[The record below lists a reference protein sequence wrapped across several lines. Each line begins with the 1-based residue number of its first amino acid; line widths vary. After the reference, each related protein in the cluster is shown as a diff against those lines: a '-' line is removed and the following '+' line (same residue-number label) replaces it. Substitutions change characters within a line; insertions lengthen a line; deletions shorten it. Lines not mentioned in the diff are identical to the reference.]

1 MKSSGGK
8 DERWEEG
15 ECTLH
20 RWPKL
25 WEICGC
31 TRPFSEFKRHL
42 AIWLIVECN
51 IENEDGILQ
60 GKGNHCSKLKKGKLK
75 TKKLLK
81 ITILKMNISTQYN
94 QQTGR
99 QNQNSASLT
108 LRKYVFTK
116 TWWKVWAITAS
127 IWKWIVSSMLERI
140 PQVIISESSHI
151 TLSDASFCKKC
162 LYVYIHAA

>member
-1 MKSSGGK
+1 MNGLTCNMKSSGGK

-81 ITILKMNISTQYN
+81 ITILGEQEHSIQPSDKAVHLKIN
-94 QQTGR
+94 TGFH
-99 QNQNSASLT
+99 A
-108 LRKYVFTK
+108 RKN
-116 TWWKVWAITAS
+116 
-127 IWKWIVSSMLERI
+127 
-140 PQVIISESSHI
+140 P
-151 TLSDASFCKKC
+151 
-162 LYVYIHAA
+162 